1 MSLAFYLSVN
11 ADGQIQVGGRVMVFA
26 QGELN
31 AF

>member
-11 ADGQIQVGGRVMVFA
+11 ANGQIQVGGCVMAFA
-26 QGELN
+26 QSKLN